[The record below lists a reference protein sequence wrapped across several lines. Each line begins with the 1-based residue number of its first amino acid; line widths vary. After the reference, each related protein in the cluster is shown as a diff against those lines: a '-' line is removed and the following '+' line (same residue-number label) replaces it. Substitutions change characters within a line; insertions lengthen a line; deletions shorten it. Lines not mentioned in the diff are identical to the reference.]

1 MIKHD
6 KKVMEKLKTKIPPKI
21 VFGSKTRNYLIGVAM
36 GVLLL
41 LMVYAI
47 SILYRPDPLEIQ
59 GEVEATQIKVASKL
73 IGRIDTL
80 AVRKGDVVYP
90 GMLLYTLSSPELEA
104 KMSQASAVR
113 QAAGAQK
120 DKAKNGAQKEDIQ
133 AAFNSWQTALAA
145 AEYAT
150 KTYARVLNLYKE
162 GVVPEQQKD
171 EVETKMKAAVETEKA
186 AHSIYQKAK
195 NGVRSEDKDAAGALF
210 LQAEGL
216 VSEVSSYLNERRVTS
231 PIQGEVANILSER
244 GELIPAGYPVVTIV
258 DLSDTW
264 ITFNLREELLSDI
277 QKGSILKARFPAM
290 GMKEIALKVSYINV
304 LGDFATW
311 NATKTRGDFDS
322 KTFEIHAEPIEKT
335 EGLRPGMSALVNW
348 DLVKKGYK

>member
-1 MIKHD
+1 
-6 KKVMEKLKTKIPPKI
+6 MEKLNPQNLPKVAFGKKI
-21 VFGSKTRNYLIGVAM
+21 RNYLIGSGM
-36 GVLLL
+36 GLLLL

-47 SILYRPDPLEIQ
+47 FILSRPDPLEIQ
-59 GEVEATQIKVASKL
+59 GEVEATQVKVASKL

-120 DKAKNGAQKEDIQ
+120 DKANNGAQKEDIQ
-133 AAFNSWQTALAA
+133 AAYNSWQTALAA

-150 KTYARVLNLYKE
+150 KTHARVLNLYKE
-162 GVVPEQQKD
+162 GVVAEQQKD
-171 EVETKMKAAVETEKA
+171 EVETKMRAAVETEKA

-195 NGVRSEDKDAAGALF
+195 NGARTEDKDAAGALF
-210 LQAEGL
+210 MQAEG
-216 VSEVSSYLNERRVTS
+216 VMEEVGSYLNERRITA
-231 PIQGEVANILSER
+231 PIRGEVANILSER

-258 DLSDTW
+258 DLSDSW

-277 QKGSILKARFPAM
+277 QKGSILMARIPAM
-290 GMKEIALKVSYINV
+290 GMKEIALKVNYINV

-322 KTFEIHAEPIEKT
+322 KTFEIHAVPIEKT

-348 DLVKKGYK
+348 DRVKKGYK